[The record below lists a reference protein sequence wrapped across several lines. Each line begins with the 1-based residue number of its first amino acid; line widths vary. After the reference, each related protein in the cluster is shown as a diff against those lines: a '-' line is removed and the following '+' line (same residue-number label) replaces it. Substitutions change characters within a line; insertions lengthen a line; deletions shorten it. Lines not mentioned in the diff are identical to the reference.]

1 MTPARLQCRRQGE
14 GSATQPFCA
23 LPRISNPPFSS
34 RKKKKS
40 SKSKDKSGRALQHRE
55 GGKEGAAHGA
65 ARRNSSTRRKLR
77 GCQVWKHSTAKAIS
91 VWHLVPCGEN
101 RLVQGFFFC
110 KFYSP
115 WRTEGSSLCAQSS
128 TRASV
133 AVSTRSLPSR
143 LDFAPLLSSGKK
155 NAELSLK
162 TAAAQPHFGAM
173 QAPEWKRTP
182 SETLFPTL
190 GHTAPQHISLKRHL
204 HQDKGALCTA
214 DLSACFH
221 TERNHAGLIRAG
233 L

>member
-1 MTPARLQCRRQGE
+1 MCSEQHKGISSCQYEVPPVPSG
-14 GSATQPFCA
+14 FC
-23 LPRISNPPFSS
+23 SS
-34 RKKKKS
+34 PQ
-40 SKSKDKSGRALQHRE
+40 LWE
-55 GGKEGAAHGA
+55 
-65 ARRNSSTRRKLR
+65 
-77 GCQVWKHSTAKAIS
+77 
-91 VWHLVPCGEN
+91 
-101 RLVQGFFFC
+101 
-110 KFYSP
+110 
-115 WRTEGSSLCAQSS
+115 
-128 TRASV
+128 
-133 AVSTRSLPSR
+133 
-143 LDFAPLLSSGKK
+143 K